1 VTDTATLPA
10 SPKVENYKKTESV
23 ISFLPSVA
31 MIKTRILEIRKR
43 RGLMFAV
50 YIFTV
55 GVPIL
60 IYGIR
65 EILHLV
71 NPNTYG
77 LPGSAAFFGHITTP
91 MTLFGFIIAATLG
104 ASATSTDYSE
114 GFFRLLVATGRSR
127 VSMYFSRILAGTAI
141 LVPLVGIAFAIVC
154 LVTSFA
160 GTPQNSTVNFNGVQ
174 IPAYMSESQLKTWIV
189 DHPSLSGDLL
199 QNGGPI
205 SNGFGGSRKV
215 APISR
220 FRNSHL
226 KNTASPTISNQVM
239 TSVYGAY
246 VANEIR
252 DVNPPINEMIKVG
265 LWLELMV
272 YMGFLIGAGLGSL
285 MGQRTVPVIFIL
297 VLQLVLTPIVSSVT
311 ISHFINAQRLVIG
324 VALEQLRPIWAL
336 GSTGGNG
343 GSGSGPP
350 IGGAGSLGIGPM
362 PEWAMIVVIAGWA
375 VAVTYLGAWKM
386 ANRDA

>member
-199 QNGGPI
+199 QNSGPI
-205 SNGFGGSRKV
+205 SNGFAGSRKV

-220 FRNSHL
+220 FHNSHL

-239 TSVYGAY
+239 ISVYGAY
-246 VANEIR
+246 VANELR
-252 DVNPPINEMIKVG
+252 EVNPPINEMIKVG

-343 GSGSGPP
+343 GAGSS

-362 PEWAMIVVIAGWA
+362 PEWAMIVVIVGWA

>member
-1 VTDTATLPA
+1 MTDTATLPA

-114 GFFRLLVATGRSR
+114 GFFRLLVAT
-127 VSMYFSRILAGTAI
+127 
-141 LVPLVGIAFAIVC
+141 
-154 LVTSFA
+154 
-160 GTPQNSTVNFNGVQ
+160 
-174 IPAYMSESQLKTWIV
+174 
-189 DHPSLSGDLL
+189 
-199 QNGGPI
+199 
-205 SNGFGGSRKV
+205 
-215 APISR
+215 
-220 FRNSHL
+220 
-226 KNTASPTISNQVM
+226 
-239 TSVYGAY
+239 
-246 VANEIR
+246 
-252 DVNPPINEMIKVG
+252 
-265 LWLELMV
+265 
-272 YMGFLIGAGLGSL
+272 
-285 MGQRTVPVIFIL
+285 
-297 VLQLVLTPIVSSVT
+297 
-311 ISHFINAQRLVIG
+311 
-324 VALEQLRPIWAL
+324 
-336 GSTGGNG
+336 
-343 GSGSGPP
+343 
-350 IGGAGSLGIGPM
+350 
-362 PEWAMIVVIAGWA
+362 
-375 VAVTYLGAWKM
+375 
-386 ANRDA
+386 